1 MNSGAFVML
10 IIRLAWSQYGVG
22 EPIESLQKHWIIW
35 AVWKLLQGCV
45 ITQPSFQFT
54 DHLFYDHELPRNT
67 RVSLCFETTNVGVGG
82 WSFRKPH
89 ENPDSRIPF
98 RRYESANCRAPISS
112 DLRLIVYVCDLERAQ
127 ARIREII

>member
-10 IIRLAWSQYGVG
+10 IIRLAWSQLCGGRTYR
-22 EPIESLQKHWIIW
+22 ITTKHWIKW
-35 AVWKLLQGCV
+35 AVWKLLQGHV

-54 DHLFYDHELPRNT
+54 DNLLCVHEMPRNT